1 MLHGGRYRRQTEQC
15 HEGKDTSATAEI
27 GYVGKYDESQY
38 YVMWSSC
45 LLTNLSE
52 NKEKVIMDRFVKL
65 LKSVHDTLIA
75 VEQSAG
81 KEDAV

>member
-1 MLHGGRYRRQTEQC
+1 
-15 HEGKDTSATAEI
+15 
-27 GYVGKYDESQY
+27 
-38 YVMWSSC
+38 MWSSC

-65 LKSVHDTLIA
+65 LKSAHDTLIA

>member
-1 MLHGGRYRRQTEQC
+1 M
-15 HEGKDTSATAEI
+15 
-27 GYVGKYDESQY
+27 
-38 YVMWSSC
+38 
-45 LLTNLSE
+45 
-52 NKEKVIMDRFVKL
+52 IMDRFVKL

>member
-1 MLHGGRYRRQTEQC
+1 MRA
-15 HEGKDTSATAEI
+15 KIPASAEI

-65 LKSVHDTLIA
+65 HDTLIA